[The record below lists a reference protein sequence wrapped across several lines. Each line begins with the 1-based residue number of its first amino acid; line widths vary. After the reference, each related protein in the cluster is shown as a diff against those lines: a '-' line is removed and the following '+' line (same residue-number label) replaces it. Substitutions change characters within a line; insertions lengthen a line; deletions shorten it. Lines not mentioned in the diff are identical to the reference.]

1 MVIGDWRQHMPNRTL
16 DITLP
21 YLPPDVCWPNHSS
34 GHHWGLAYQARIQ
47 LHANIEILIAEH
59 GWEGPPMNKALITL
73 TFRCPSGRFD
83 LDNALSA
90 MKAAIDGLKPR
101 VIVDDNA
108 TRVAYNIR
116 WERSKVEE
124 VHIIVQEE
132 DND

>member
-1 MVIGDWRQHMPNRTL
+1 MTNRTL

-21 YLPPDVCWPNHSS
+21 YLPPAMVWPNRAA
-34 GHHWGLAYQARIQ
+34 GHHWANSYNARTQ
-47 LHANIEILIAEH
+47 LHTNIEILIAEH

-108 TRVAYNIR
+108 TRVAYDIR
-116 WERSKVEE
+116 WERSKQEE
-124 VHIIVQEE
+124 VTIIVQEE

>member
-1 MVIGDWRQHMPNRTL
+1 
-16 DITLP
+16 
-21 YLPPDVCWPNHSS
+21 
-34 GHHWGLAYQARIQ
+34 
-47 LHANIEILIAEH
+47 
-59 GWEGPPMNKALITL
+59 MNKALITL

-108 TRVAYNIR
+108 TRISYNIR
-116 WERSKVEE
+116 WARSKQEE
-124 VHIIVQEE
+124 VTILVQEE